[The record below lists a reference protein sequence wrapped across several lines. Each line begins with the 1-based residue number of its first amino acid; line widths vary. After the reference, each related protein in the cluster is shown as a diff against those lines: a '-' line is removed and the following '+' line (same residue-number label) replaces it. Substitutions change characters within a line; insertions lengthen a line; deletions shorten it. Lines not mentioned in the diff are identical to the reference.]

1 MINYRK
7 LFYENVSNNIFL
19 RIPITYSYCLDFCSL
34 ICIEKFNGVY
44 YRIITKKELHITPSK
59 CSTSRV
65 CQNIQLLF
73 LRAFIKYLRSRVC
86 MCVSIFH

>member
-44 YRIITKKELHITPSK
+44 YRIITNKHKI
-59 CSTSRV
+59 C
-65 CQNIQLLF
+65 
-73 LRAFIKYLRSRVC
+73 A
-86 MCVSIFH
+86 